1 MSNSGE
7 DSTPSDVIAI
17 DRLLATAG
25 IERYEPRV
33 INQLLEV
40 AARMTR
46 ELLVDADDIREH
58 GRNQVQPT
66 RHPVDVKEI
75 EAADALRAFSTYTA
89 PTITQAREA
98 SARARNA
105 VPLPRVPARAGLILP
120 PEPVSAGLAES
131 FNVTLPPAA
140 PGAPGGVAGAP

>member
-89 PTITQAREA
+89 PTITQVRLSLLFDRLLFCLLLSLLTTSSHFPPISRRLEKR
-98 SARARNA
+98 ARAHATPCRCRA
-105 VPLPRVPARAGLILP
+105 SPRAR
-120 PEPVSAGLAES
+120 V
-131 FNVTLPPAA
+131 
-140 PGAPGGVAGAP
+140 